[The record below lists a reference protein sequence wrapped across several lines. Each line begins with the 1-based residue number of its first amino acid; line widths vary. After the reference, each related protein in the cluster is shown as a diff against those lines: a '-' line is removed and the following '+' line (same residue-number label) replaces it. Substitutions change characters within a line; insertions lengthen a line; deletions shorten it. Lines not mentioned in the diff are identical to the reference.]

1 MTKKNKSDQ
10 KINAYAKFSSMGIQ
24 MGVLIF
30 LGVYGGQKLDEKYQT
45 KTPWFTIVGSLL
57 GVFAGLYV
65 VLKGVIKMGDK

>member
-1 MTKKNKSDQ
+1 
-10 KINAYAKFSSMGIQ
+10 

-57 GVFAGLYV
+57 GVFSGLYV